1 MSETARPP
9 FPKPI
14 LKLWFWRILPI
25 WIGIGLIIF
34 LMQIAVCGILH
45 DNERVRLFLK
55 WLEVMPIG
63 IIKSALGGAAL
74 ESGNVSALIAIGYQH
89 PFVLFLFMLYAV
101 GVPTSLLTSEVTR
114 GTMELVLSRPITKTQ
129 IYICALALTLVG
141 MFGLAIMMFFGTFV
155 AVRIFDFG
163 EPIDMYLF
171 FRLATSAGL
180 LASTVGGI
188 ALFFSAL
195 CRQLYMAVAAPVA
208 LLMSN
213 YFVSIMADYWPRMNF
228 LRPYTL
234 FHYVSGPELAK
245 GWPLEKLSVLIVV
258 LAIAVLSGG
267 IVWSRRDLYL

>member
-1 MSETARPP
+1 MSDSGRPP

-195 CRQLYMAVAAPVA
+195 CRRLYMAVASPVA
-208 LLMSN
+208 LLMTN
-213 YFVSIMADYWPRMNF
+213 YFMSIIADYWPRMKF

-234 FHYVSGPELAK
+234 FHYVSGPELAT
-245 GWPLEKLSVLIVV
+245 GWPLQKLAVLAVV